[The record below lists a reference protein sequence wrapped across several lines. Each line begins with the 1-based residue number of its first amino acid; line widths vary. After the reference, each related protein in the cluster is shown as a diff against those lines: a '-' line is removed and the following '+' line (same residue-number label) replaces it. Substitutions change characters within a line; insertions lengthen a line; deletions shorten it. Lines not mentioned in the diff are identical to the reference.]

1 MIVIDEEE
9 IIEEIHQTSNSDS
22 SNEGSDIEIEKI
34 PHFTA
39 LWSSANYFC
48 STWNSKT
55 QLNSYKNKTCQDCKV
70 YCDVFNRICMR
81 RDNKNVNRF
90 FHEGITIALSDQL
103 INDNKGF
110 YYNNIS

>member
-39 LWSSANYFC
+39 LEQCKLLLQYVEHQDPAKFV
-48 STWNSKT
+48 
-55 QLNSYKNKTCQDCKV
+55 QEQTCQDCKV

-103 INDNKGF
+103 VNDNKGF
-110 YYNNIS
+110 YY

>member
-34 PHFTA
+34 SHSTA
-39 LWSSANYFC
+39 LEQCKLLLQYVE
-48 STWNSKT
+48 
-55 QLNSYKNKTCQDCKV
+55 QQDPAKFV
-70 YCDVFNRICMR
+70 QEQDLPRLRRICMR

-103 INDNKGF
+103 VNDNKGF
-110 YYNNIS
+110 YY

>member
-70 YCDVFNRICMR
+70 YCDVFDRIYMR
-81 RDNKNVNRF
+81 RDNK
-90 FHEGITIALSDQL
+90 EC
-103 INDNKGF
+103 
-110 YYNNIS
+110 

>member
-1 MIVIDEEE
+1 MAANHYIHFDDTIETEEVVIDEEE

-34 PHFTA
+34 PHSTA
-39 LWSSANYFC
+39 C

-81 RDNKNVNRF
+81 RDNK
-90 FHEGITIALSDQL
+90 
-103 INDNKGF
+103 KC
-110 YYNNIS
+110 